1 MQLISYYIA
10 LPFIYFISYL
20 PFPILY
26 IVSDFCYFLLYKV
39 VGYRKN
45 VVRLNLQRSF
55 PELSIEEVIRYEKQ
69 FFRNLTDIMLE
80 TIKCFTI
87 SREEVQKHVKLRN
100 PESLKGINNRN
111 FIATAG
117 HLGNF
122 EMLAR
127 YLGTVNNTSI
137 FPFSV
142 KAVYKP
148 LSNPY
153 FEKFF
158 FKSRSKYGPIMYPIK
173 KSKEAFEMQNEN
185 APFAFFLINDQSAP
199 PEKSYITTFLNQ
211 ETAFFKGPETY
222 SKLHEMPVFYVHIEK
237 PARGKYEIEF
247 REITTKPNQEPEN
260 FILEQHAR
268 LLEKDI
274 EKNIPNWLWSHKRW
288 KFKKVDGK
296 YVDVNYKK

>member
-1 MQLISYYIA
+1 MQLISYYLA

-26 IVSDFCYFLLYKV
+26 LVSDFCYFLLYKV

-55 PELSIEEVIRYEKQ
+55 PELSLEEVIEHEKK
-69 FFRNLTDIMLE
+69 FFRNLTDLMLE
-80 TIKCFTI
+80 TIKCLTI
-87 SREEVQKHVKLRN
+87 SKKEIQRHVKLN
-100 PESLKGINNRN
+100 HPENLKPTYGRN

-122 EMLAR
+122 EMLAQFF
-127 YLGTVNNTSI
+127 GSINNTEV

-148 LSNPY
+148 LSNRY
-153 FEKFF
+153 FEKLFY
-158 FKSRSKYGPIMYPIK
+158 KSRTKFGPILYPIK
-173 KSKEAFEMQNEN
+173 KSKEAFELQNDN
-185 APFAFFLINDQSAP
+185 NPFAFFLLNDQSAP

-222 SKLHEMPVFYVHIEK
+222 SNLYEMPVFYVHIAK
-237 PARGKYEIEF
+237 PSRGQYELSF
-247 REITTKPNQEPEN
+247 REITTNPREEKEN

-274 EKNIPNWLWSHKRW
+274 EQNIPNWLWSHKRW